1 MYNYY
6 NNNKQIGDIK
16 FVPVVTSEPI
26 SSLIA
31 TAVAST
37 ISSIFSSLKRP
48 AGEARDVIAAVKNQI
63 QGVDARNRIALVI
76 AGSQKNFKAADV
88 DVQEMLLW
96 YRKNYPN
103 DYQQL
108 MPEDMIFFN
117 QYLDGYRTRFLL
129 DRPDLQKFLDSSYFT
144 ESEINYSK
152 QLSSPLST
160 TKKAGL
166 NIFLTIAL
174 VGAGIFLLI
183 KQKKK

>member
-6 NNNKQIGDIK
+6 NNNKQVGDIK

-37 ISSIFSSLKRP
+37 ISSIFASLKRP
-48 AGEARDVIAAVKNQI
+48 AGEARDVIAIVKNQI
-63 QGVDARNRIALVI
+63 QIQDARNRLASVI

-96 YRKNYPN
+96 YRKNYAN
-103 DYQQL
+103 DFQQL
-108 MPEDMIFFN
+108 MPEDMIFWN

-129 DRPDLQKFLDSSYFT
+129 DRPDLQKFLDASYFT
-144 ESEINYSK
+144 NDEINYSK
-152 QLSSPLST
+152 QLLSPST

-166 NIFLTIAL
+166 NMFLTIAL
-174 VGAGIFLLI
+174 VGAGLFLLL

>member
-6 NNNKQIGDIK
+6 NNNKQVGDIK

-37 ISSIFSSLKRP
+37 ISSIFASLKRP
-48 AGEARDVIAAVKNQI
+48 AGEARDVIAIVKNQI
-63 QGVDARNRIALVI
+63 QGTDARNRLALVV

-88 DVQEMLLW
+88 DVQEMLYW
-96 YRKNYPN
+96 YRNNYKN
-103 DYQQL
+103 DFETL
-108 MPEDMIFFN
+108 MPEDMIFWN
-117 QYLDGYRTRFLL
+117 QYLDGYRERFLL
-129 DRPDLQKFLDSSYFT
+129 TRPDLQKLLDESYFT
-144 ESEINYSK
+144 NEQINYSK

-160 TKKAGL
+160 KKAGL
-166 NIFLTIAL
+166 NMFLTIAL

>member
-6 NNNKQIGDIK
+6 NNNKKVGDIK

-37 ISSIFSSLKRP
+37 ISSIFASLKRP
-48 AGEARDVIAAVKNQI
+48 AGEARDVIAIVKNQI
-63 QGVDARNRIALVI
+63 QGVDARNRLALVV

-96 YRKNYPN
+96 YRQNYPN
-103 DYQQL
+103 DFQQL
-108 MPEDMIFFN
+108 MPEDMIFWN

-129 DRPDLQKFLDSSYFT
+129 QRPDLQKFLDASYFT
-144 ESEINYSK
+144 NEQINYSK

-160 TKKAGL
+160 KKAGL
-166 NIFLTIAL
+166 NMFLTIAL